1 MHSTSVLFFAF
12 YLFFHSRSLFIISD
26 MSSSSASASAS
37 SMSMSS
43 TIVYQAIGMGAMAL
57 VFVLV
62 YCCRRRSTRGD
73 LRTPLLAEEQLDH
86 RVDVASREA
95 EAGATCCDRCGFD
108 NFKRSMHC
116 VMCGD
121 QLLANAAARSS
132 PTNGVSSLCGRL
144 IKGVCRRQ
152 EALTHESATRDDK
165 TAPVERPLTSRQLR
179 IRRRREWA
187 RTLVA
192 VEPTEQKE
200 EEENEKNGGTNA
212 LRWHH
217 ERSVAAGSPGVVA
230 RFGKAPGGDPEVT
243 TESILTALRDEI
255 EAEQLVIE
263 DAAVADAAAFAR
275 GECDPNDEQV
285 RAALRLAGADF
296 PTKLAHF
303 VVSTASL
310 LVPANVEYLKL
321 SLHRTFVLEHSID
334 HLCCIQDKHLH
345 TLMRISFMDETAV
358 DAGGVHREWL
368 MLLHEQLVSPMAGL
382 FVCRNR
388 SEQSYYLNPNSAF
401 DVGEHHLSYYHAIGR
416 LLGRTLL
423 EGSTWGFHLS
433 YPLLKIILGQPVTLE
448 DLEWFD
454 PELHQSL
461 RWLLENSGVDAL
473 GLDFTVSERTGG
485 GGGGGG
491 SVVTHEL
498 IPNGADVTVTDDNK
512 LAFVQRRLEHALFES
527 VSTQLSA
534 LLRGVYDII
543 PFHLLLPLDA
553 EELDYLLCGT
563 DEVDVAD
570 WRAHTVHSLNL
581 YGTRVM
587 DWFWEEVA
595 AMPNEARR
603 RLLHFATG
611 SSRVPIAGFQGLTS
625 HDGRL
630 CPFTL
635 TGVAYHRSKYISSR
649 SCFNRLELPLYR
661 SREEFRAVLYALLD
675 GDIYGF
681 TIV

>member
-1 MHSTSVLFFAF
+1 
-12 YLFFHSRSLFIISD
+12 
-26 MSSSSASASAS
+26 MSSADVSSV
-37 SMSMSS
+37 SMN
-43 TIVYQAIGMGAMAL
+43 TAIVYQAVGLG
-57 VFVLV
+57 VLAV
-62 YCCRRRSTRGD
+62 AFLLLWTKCCTRAV
-73 LRTPLLAEEQLDH
+73 LRDMDTPLLSEDQLDH

-95 EAGATCCDRCGFD
+95 EAGATRCERCGFG
-108 NFKRSMHC
+108 NFKRSAHC

-121 QLLANAAARSS
+121 QLLENAAAAAPRDR
-132 PTNGVSSLCGRL
+132 GLCGRIMNGGCL
-144 IKGVCRRQ
+144 RKHPPVPLSTRED
-152 EALTHESATRDDK
+152 EAP
-165 TAPVERPLTSRQLR
+165 APVRPLTCRQLR
-179 IRRRREWA
+179 VRRRREWTRVLA
-187 RTLVA
+187 ADDGDAAMRWQRANSSSSSTGFV
-192 VEPTEQKE
+192 VRFEKPPTRDADVSS
-200 EEENEKNGGTNA
+200 EN
-212 LRWHH
+212 
-217 ERSVAAGSPGVVA
+217 
-230 RFGKAPGGDPEVT
+230 
-243 TESILTALRDEI
+243 ILTALREEV
-255 EAEQLVIE
+255 EADTLVIG
-263 DAAVADAAAFAR
+263 DAATADAALFPH
-275 GECDPNDEQV
+275 GERVANDERS
-285 RAALRLAGADF
+285 RAALRLAGDDF
-296 PTKLAHF
+296 PTKHAHF

-345 TLMRISFMDETAV
+345 TLMRISFLDETAV

-368 MLLHEQLVSPMAGL
+368 MLLHEQLVNPSAGL

-388 SEQSYYLNPNSAF
+388 SEQSYFLNPNSAH
-401 DVGEHHLSYYHAIGR
+401 DIGEHHLSYYHGVGR

-423 EGSTWGFHLS
+423 EGSAWGFHLS

-454 PELHQSL
+454 PELHRSL
-461 RWLLENSGVDAL
+461 RWLLENAGVESL
-473 GLDFTVSERTGG
+473 GLDFSVSERRGS
-485 GGGGGG
+485 

-498 IPNGADVTVTDDNK
+498 IPNGSNVAVTDDNK
-512 LAFVQRRLEHALFES
+512 LEFVRRRLVYALFES
-527 VSTQLSA
+527 VSMQLNA
-534 LLRGVYDII
+534 FLKGIYDVI
-543 PFHLLLPLDA
+543 PFDLLLSLDA

-563 DEVDVAD
+563 DEVNVAD
-570 WRAHTVHSLNL
+570 WRANTVHSLNL

-595 AMPNEARR
+595 VMPNDARR

-611 SSRVPIAGFQGLTS
+611 SSRVPLSGFQGLTS

-635 TGVAYHRSKYISSR
+635 HGVAYHRTKYISSR